1 MAFVMLT
8 LWLRSLYGLLELESW
23 NPWCRCAVEICELQ
37 NFGKKRMFAT
47 RGASLLLYAIYI
59 WLEYGK
65 LTRGA
70 CLRQNWSLKSGPIYD
85 VNGYE
90 QVRTG

>member
-1 MAFVMLT
+1 
-8 LWLRSLYGLLELESW
+8 
-23 NPWCRCAVEICELQ
+23 
-37 NFGKKRMFAT
+37 MFAT
-47 RGASLLLYAIYI
+47 RGVSLLLYAIYI